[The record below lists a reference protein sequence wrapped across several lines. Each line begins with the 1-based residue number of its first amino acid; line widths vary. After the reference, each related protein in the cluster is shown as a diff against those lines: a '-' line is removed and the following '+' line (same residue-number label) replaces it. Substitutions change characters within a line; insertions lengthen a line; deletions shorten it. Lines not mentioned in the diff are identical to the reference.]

1 MSEIRNNWTLEEV
14 SDLFKKDLNYLLFNA
29 HTLHKKYH
37 NENEVQMCTLLSI
50 KTGGCPEDCGYCSQS
65 IHSDQPMEPTK
76 LMSLEEVKQKALD
89 AKENGSMR
97 FCMGAAWRKPSNKNL
112 ERVIEMIKVVKS
124 TGLEACVTLG
134 MLTKQQ
140 ASMLSDAGLDYY
152 NHNIDTSEDYYKEI
166 ITTRTFQ
173 DRIDTLE
180 NVREAGV
187 KVCSGGIIGM
197 GESSEDRLS
206 FLIAL
211 SNLEKHPESVPINT
225 LVPIKGTKLFNS
237 AGVDEIDFVKIICL
251 ARIMMPKSYV
261 RLSAGR
267 ESMPKSM
274 QALCFFAGANSIFY
288 GEELLTTPNNP
299 VEKDKKLL
307 NDLGISLQSS
317 N

>member
-1 MSEIRNNWTLEEV
+1 MNEIRNNWTLEEV

-65 IHSDQPMEPTK
+65 IHSDQPMESTK

-134 MLTKQQ
+134 MLTKEQ
-140 ASMLSDAGLDYY
+140 ANMLSDAGLDYY
-152 NHNIDTSEDYYKEI
+152 NHNIDTSENYYKEI

-173 DRIDTLE
+173 DRIDTLD

-211 SNLEKHPESVPINT
+211 SNLEKHPESVPINS

-267 ESMPKSM
+267 ESMPKLM

-307 NDLGISLQSS
+307 NDLGIKLQSS

>member
-1 MSEIRNNWTLEEV
+1 MNEIRNNWTLEEV
-14 SDLFKKDLNYLLFNA
+14 RDLFKKDLNYLLFNA

-65 IHSDQPMEPTK
+65 IHSDQPMEPIK

-152 NHNIDTSEDYYKEI
+152 NHNIDTSENYYKEI
-166 ITTRTFQ
+166 IKTRTFQ
-173 DRIDTLE
+173 DRIDTLD

-237 AGVDEIDFVKIICL
+237 AGVDEIDFIKIICL

-267 ESMPKSM
+267 ESMSKSM

>member
-1 MSEIRNNWTLEEV
+1 MNEIRNNWTLEEV
-14 SDLFKKDLNYLLFNA
+14 RDLFKKDLNYLLFNA

-65 IHSDQPMEPTK
+65 IHSDKPMEPTK

-152 NHNIDTSEDYYKEI
+152 NHNIDTSENYYKEI

-173 DRIDTLE
+173 DRIDTLD